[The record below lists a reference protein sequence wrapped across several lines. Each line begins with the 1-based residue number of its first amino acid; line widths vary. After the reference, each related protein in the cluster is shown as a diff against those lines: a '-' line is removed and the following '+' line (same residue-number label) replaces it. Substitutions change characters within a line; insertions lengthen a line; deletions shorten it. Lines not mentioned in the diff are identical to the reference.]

1 MAAHP
6 ASQSAS
12 RRRSI
17 IHRPAHDVTIGVVF
31 RALTRE
37 PLLLAR
43 VLAARALPA
52 AEQPAAQL
60 RLDKAQVARDKR
72 RAR

>member
-1 MAAHP
+1 
-6 ASQSAS
+6 
-12 RRRSI
+12 
-17 IHRPAHDVTIGVVF
+17 VF

-43 VLAARALPA
+43 VLAAGALPEA
-52 AEQPAAQL
+52 DQPAARR
-60 RLDKAQVARDKR
+60 RLDKAQAAARDKR